1 MDIQDAAREKR
12 LVIGCG
18 TGRCGTVSLVKFLD
32 SQPGI
37 SMLHEGVIGSERR
50 VHHLV
55 PWYEG
60 ETQLWSWLAELEN
73 RSGDADWYGDVGFYF
88 LPYLPAIFKRY
99 PTSRAICLQRDR
111 KQVIRSYLEKTEGR
125 NHWYWH
131 GANRWTQDPE
141 WDPCYP
147 HYDQPDKRKALG
159 LYWDHYACVAMEY
172 CARFPDQFL
181 LLPTNAL
188 NELSG
193 RRKLLEF
200 IGYEV
205 ERAVEGQFRA
215 NASYKNRLRRT
226 VTRVSSLFGSDRHP

>member
-1 MDIQDAAREKR
+1 M
-12 LVIGCG
+12 
-18 TGRCGTVSLVKFLD
+18 
-32 SQPGI
+32 
-37 SMLHEGVIGSERR
+37 
-50 VHHLV
+50 
-55 PWYEG
+55 
-60 ETQLWSWLAELEN
+60 
-73 RSGDADWYGDVGFYF
+73 
-88 LPYLPAIFKRY
+88 
-99 PTSRAICLQRDR
+99 
-111 KQVIRSYLEKTEGR
+111 
-125 NHWYWH
+125 
-131 GANRWTQDPE
+131 
-141 WDPCYP
+141 
-147 HYDQPDKRKALG
+147 ALG

-226 VTRVSSLFGSDRHP
+226 VTRLSSLFGSDRHP